1 MRLVLRMHEG
11 PVYRRRIKEF
21 GFMGDFGDEYPY
33 VAMMITE
40 LDGSRSYY
48 HLSRFKLDML
58 MDQTVYIVEKP
69 TDKNPEEDLR

>member
-11 PVYRRRIKEF
+11 PVYRRQIKGF

-48 HLSRFKLDML
+48 HLNRFKLDML
-58 MDQTVYIVEKP
+58 MDQTIYILEKP
-69 TDKNPEEDLR
+69 TNETVEEDS

>member
-1 MRLVLRMHEG
+1 
-11 PVYRRRIKEF
+11 
-21 GFMGDFGDEYPY
+21 MGDFGDEYPY

-58 MDQTVYIVEKP
+58 MDQTVYILEKP
-69 TDKNPEEDLR
+69 TDENAEEDL

>member
-11 PVYRRRIKEF
+11 PVYRRRINGF
-21 GFMGDFGDEYPY
+21 GFMGDFRDEYPY

-48 HLSRFKLDML
+48 HLNRFKLDML
-58 MDQTVYIVEKP
+58 MDQTIYILEKP
-69 TDKNPEEDLR
+69 TDETAEEDPR

>member
-11 PVYRRRIKEF
+11 PVYRRQIKGF

-58 MDQTVYIVEKP
+58 MDQTVYILERP
-69 TDKNPEEDLR
+69 TNENAEGDL

>member
-11 PVYRRRIKEF
+11 PVYRRRIKGF
-21 GFMGDFGDEYPY
+21 GYMDDFGGEYPY

-48 HLSRFKLDML
+48 HLNRFKLDML
-58 MDQTVYIVEKP
+58 MDQTIYILERP
-69 TDKNPEEDLR
+69 TDENAKEGL

>member
-1 MRLVLRMHEG
+1 
-11 PVYRRRIKEF
+11 
-21 GFMGDFGDEYPY
+21 MGDFGDEYPY

-58 MDQTVYIVEKP
+58 MDQTVYILEKP
-69 TDKNPEEDLR
+69 TNETVEEDS